1 MSSHSHPAA
10 TRPSDYPAVGHL
22 VPVWVLCLTALAL
35 TVLTVV
41 TVAVRYIDL
50 GEFNIWIAMI
60 IATIKAALV
69 CMYFMHLRYDRP
81 FNALVLIFATL
92 FMLLFIG
99 FLLTDTAAYRAEM
112 VPPTSKEYAPGITRM
127 KQ

>member
-1 MSSHSHPAA
+1 MSSNSQSTTA
-10 TRPSDYPAVGHL
+10 RPSDYPAVGHL
-22 VPVWVLCLTALAL
+22 VPVSILAMTALAL
-35 TVLTVV
+35 MVLTVI
-41 TVAVRYIDL
+41 TVAVRYVNL

-81 FNALVLIFATL
+81 FNALVLVFALLFSLL
-92 FMLLFIG
+92 FMG
-99 FLLTDTAAYRAEM
+99 FALTDTVAYRADLI
-112 VPPTSKEYAPGITRM
+112 PPTAKEYAPGITRM